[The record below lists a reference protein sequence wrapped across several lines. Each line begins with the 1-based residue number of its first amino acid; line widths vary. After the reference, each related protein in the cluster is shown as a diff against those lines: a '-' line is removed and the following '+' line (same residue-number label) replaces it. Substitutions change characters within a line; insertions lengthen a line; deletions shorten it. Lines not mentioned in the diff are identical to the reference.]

1 MASVDQSIAELHFKQ
16 RMRLLMMKKGSLMVI
31 VLAGLFTL
39 AGCKDRVIWDDNG
52 KVESATKDR
61 EVWDSNGKM
70 NTGDRKIWV
79 DQDGKE
85 VIK

>member
-1 MASVDQSIAELHFKQ
+1 
-16 RMRLLMMKKGSLMVI
+16 MMNKGSLLVI

-39 AGCKDRVIWDDNG
+39 VGCKDRVIWDDNG
-52 KVESATKDR
+52 KVESATEDR
-61 EVWDSNGKM
+61 EIWDSKGKM

-79 DQDGKE
+79 DKDGKE